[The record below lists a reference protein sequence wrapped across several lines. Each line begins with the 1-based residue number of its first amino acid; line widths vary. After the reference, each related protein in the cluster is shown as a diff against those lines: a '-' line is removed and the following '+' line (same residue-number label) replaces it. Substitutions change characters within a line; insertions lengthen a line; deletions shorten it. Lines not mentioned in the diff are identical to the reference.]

1 MLHLPGGQSFRNRMT
16 SWKVKNTNRL
26 LTEIKNKLSGLYTV
40 KDIRWAI
47 DHNRCF
53 VNKTLE
59 RFGSTTVKAGDI
71 ISIQVEKRPLF
82 RKDPHRVLFED
93 DHILIYDKP
102 PFISSEQLSTLTQ
115 SLLVHRLDRDT
126 TGVMILVKTPE
137 AQKKLEEQF
146 RSRTI
151 LKEYL
156 ALVEGNPGEK
166 GTISGKMAP
175 LSRREGAVIWGMSP
189 SGLPSQT
196 NWIRLSQRG
205 NHTLLSCTP
214 LTGRTH
220 QIRVHLAHIGHPII
234 GDTTYGRPTNTKALR
249 PLLHAHTL
257 QFRHPATQASCSFTA
272 PVPADFQ

>member
-1 MLHLPGGQSFRNRMT
+1 MT

-26 LTEIKNKLSGLYTV
+26 LTEIKNKLSGLYTA

-59 RFGSTTVKAGDI
+59 RFGSTPVKAGDT
-71 ISIQVEKRPLF
+71 ISILVEKRPAF
-82 RKDPHRVLFED
+82 HKDPKRVLFED
-93 DHILIYDKP
+93 EHILVYDKP
-102 PFISSEQLSTLTQ
+102 PLLTSEQLSKLTT

-126 TGVMILVKTPE
+126 SGVMTLAKTPE
-137 AQKKLEEQF
+137 AQKNLEEQF
-146 RSRTI
+146 KSRTI
-151 LKEYL
+151 TKEYI

-189 SGLPSQT
+189 SGLSSQT
-196 NWIRLSQRG
+196 NWTRLRTHS
-205 NHTLLSCTP
+205 NHTLLRCTP

-220 QIRVHLAHIGHPII
+220 QIRVHLAHIGHPLI
-234 GDTTYGRPTNTKALR
+234 GDTTYGRRTYTKALR
-249 PLLHAHTL
+249 PLLHAHSI
-257 QFRHPATQASCSFTA
+257 QFLHPMTHVPYRFTA
-272 PVPADFQ
+272 PIPPDFL